1 MFLAGNNCLGT
12 KSLPFRAPPLR
23 KANPIKGRRE
33 GFLGTFLVQSNSWV
47 DKVPNPLCRASRAGA
62 MAQELY
68 HEEFARAGKQAGLQ
82 VWRIEKLELVPVPE
96 SVYGDFYVG
105 DAYLVLHTA
114 KASRGFTYRLHF
126 WLGKGRGRPDP
137 VAPSSGRGE
146 TTAGDGRLRC
156 VGLGKGSRKRG
167 WPGDLSQQSRPPRSW
182 PASPPPEPA
191 PANAGR
197 SEVSSSLSPQTL
209 TFVVSVSWV
218 LELVSLAGSSH
229 FHLPAPNLT
238 LFHGH
243 CSLHRALA
251 KFL

>member
-1 MFLAGNNCLGT
+1 MFLASNNCLGT
-12 KSLPFRAPPLR
+12 KSLPFRAPPPR

-167 WPGDLSQQSRPPRSW
+167 WPGDLSQQSRPRG
-182 PASPPPEPA
+182 
-191 PANAGR
+191 AG
-197 SEVSSSLSPQTL
+197 Q
-209 TFVVSVSWV
+209 
-218 LELVSLAGSSH
+218 
-229 FHLPAPNLT
+229 HLPHQSPLLQTRGAAKSPAVLA
-238 LFHGH
+238 
-243 CSLHRALA
+243 HRL
-251 KFL
+251 